1 MKRLPGIFLLT
12 FVVSGGRFAG
22 AQAEPRRGTTPP
34 VDIEVTKV
42 VAMRDGVP
50 ARLCVSA
57 DNDIRVTV
65 GQRGSPVQK
74 PVSLRLLLVLPGG
87 PKQGALFAEGS
98 ANLQPANPVTTFTFP
113 HIEIAARLRGL
124 GARLVVRANS
134 DRTIDEA
141 DATNNERELRV
152 DDATDWS
159 CHR

>member
-1 MKRLPGIFLLT
+1 MKRVSVTLLLT
-12 FVVSGGRFAG
+12 LLALGGQVAG
-22 AQAEPRRGTTPP
+22 AQAEPRRATAPP

-42 VAMRDGVP
+42 VPVHDGVP
-50 ARLCVSA
+50 ARLCEGP
-57 DNDIRVTV
+57 DNAIRVTLS
-65 GQRGSPVQK
+65 QRGAPAPR

-98 ANLQPANPVTTFTFP
+98 TNFSAANSVTTFTFP
-113 HIEIAARLRGL
+113 HVEIASRLRDR

-134 DRTIDEA
+134 EGTIDEA
-141 DATNNERELRV
+141 DLTNNERELKL